1 MKNYL
6 FFEIEATALE
16 VSIKVDTIFGTES
29 GGQSNFTISDDD
41 YVPTKG
47 DKLYFLPG
55 VNIPRVKMK
64 DLTMEHGIK
73 SIRNID
79 DATHIFASRNTVHK
93 ISDHRWLYRM
103 KTAHFKEMFETVKE
117 FMDEYYIENIET
129 ALEFYQEKYVYMEYA
144 SSSEIRNEAPFA
156 QSRNTIDGLV
166 KSISNSRSFYA
177 VNNTYKSYFPA
188 VINLTIYDEAKL
200 LKYINGPDA
209 VIIDSVMFGQLS
221 DMFKSSDNDNHILA
235 MEIMANSNYIDS
247 LLYLEM
253 LFKDYSDKIYNCP
266 TKKHVNFK
274 SLVSYLGKE
283 NGLATGIDGI
293 MKSLID
299 KGVLDTEKINII
311 MDNYAHEIEYSG
323 NSDFFKVK
331 TVTVS
336 EETLA
341 LLNTNYV
348 YNKLEDF
355 VPEGVTEEDEEP
367 LELHADLTDLNS
379 TPEVAGVATGV
390 EGVESDLDFSD
401 DDIETAF
408 ERIERNE
415 LKSELIE
422 LEQSENV
429 SGSETNKTEEKL
441 AHELYGVDN
450 DNIEVT
456 LPVQPKLNTN
466 QTEEQDGTDNFEW
479 F

>member
-6 FFEIEATALE
+6 FFEIEATSNE
-16 VSIKVDTIFGTES
+16 VSIKVDTIFGAEDNNQS
-29 GGQSNFTISDDD
+29 GFTISNDN

-73 SIRNID
+73 SVRNID
-79 DATHIFASRNTVHK
+79 DATHIFAGRSTTHK
-93 ISDHRWLYRM
+93 ITSNNWYYRM
-103 KTAHFKEMFETVKE
+103 STDHFKQMFETVKDK
-117 FMDEYYIENIET
+117 MDMHYVQNVET
-129 ALEFYQEKYVYMEYA
+129 ALEFYQEECVYMDYS
-144 SSSEIRNEAPFA
+144 SSSEIRNEYPFFDA
-156 QSRNTIDGLV
+156 RKIEGLV
-166 KSISNSRSFYA
+166 ASINNSRTFYA
-177 VNNTYKSYFPA
+177 VDDSYRDYFPA
-188 VINLTIYDEAKL
+188 VTTLTIYDEAEL

-209 VIIDSVMFGQLS
+209 VIIDSVMFEQLS

-247 LLYLEM
+247 LLYLEL
-253 LFKDYSDKIYNCP
+253 LFKEYHNQMFNCH

-274 SLVSYLGKE
+274 SLLGYLGKDSYM
-283 NGLATGIDGI
+283 NTDIDDI

-299 KGVLDTEKINII
+299 KGVVDTDKIDII
-311 MDNYAHEIEYSG
+311 MKKYVHEIESTGGTDY
-323 NSDFFKVK
+323 FKVK
-331 TVTVS
+331 TITVD
-336 EETLA
+336 EATLA
-341 LLNTNYV
+341 LLNKNYV
-348 YNKLEDF
+348 YKNIEDF
-355 VPEGVTEEDEEP
+355 VPEGQVEEEVI
-367 LELHADLTDLNS
+367 ELHANLEDLNS
-379 TPEVAGVATGV
+379 MPGVAGVASGV

-408 ERIERNE
+408 TNIVRDE

-429 SGSETNKTEEKL
+429 SGSETNKTLEDPEE
-441 AHELYGVDN
+441 ELN
-450 DNIEVT
+450 N
-456 LPVQPKLNTN
+456 N
-466 QTEEQDGTDNFEW
+466 QTEEKNDTDSFEW